1 MRNAWGQPAQH
12 LEDQQERWS
21 SSSLEDG
28 DAEEVL
34 AKVEEVLVEEAL
46 RKPKSTKWVRVG
58 GELLD
63 LAPHIHDE

>member
-12 LEDQQERWS
+12 LEDQQEGWS
-21 SSSLEDG
+21 ASSLEE
-28 DAEEVL
+28 EEVL
-34 AKVEEVLVEEAL
+34 AKAEEVLVEAAL

-63 LAPHIHDE
+63 LAPHIHDD